1 VAGRFIK
8 DETTVA
14 PGAADRA
21 FLEGL
26 FAQDDVGFAV
36 FDAELRFVRVNEAL
50 AAINGVPAADHVGR
64 RVRDV
69 VPSLAEQLDGVLAS
83 VIETGRATGELEL
96 VGEAPAEPGRERSW
110 LARYFPLRDEDGTLV
125 GCGAVVRDDTVR
137 RRAEDRLARRERE
150 ASFLAE
156 ASATLAESLDFE
168 ATLRSAA
175 RLAVPALAD
184 WCVVDVVA
192 HGGGV
197 RRVAVAHSDRDK
209 EELAW
214 ELTRRYPSG
223 PAGLEG
229 TPKAI
234 RTSSRELVA
243 DLRDSYLRRIAQDDD
258 HLQMLRELGLRSL
271 MTVPLRARG
280 RTFGAMAFV
289 SAGGGRRFDRDHV
302 ALAENL
308 ATRAAL
314 AADNARL
321 FGEREYIARVLQQS
335 LLPPHLPD
343 VPGVELAARYRP
355 AGDAGDVGGD
365 FYDVFPTSDGS
376 WGVAI
381 GDVAGKGPDAAAVT
395 ALARHTLH
403 VAAAYE
409 ERPSRVLATLND
421 ALLEDTPRP
430 LLTAAYA
437 RLAPGRPSVLEV
449 SSGGHPLPI
458 VVRAAGGVETA
469 GEAGTL
475 LGFSAVPD
483 MVDVECSLEPGDAVV
498 FYTDGV
504 IESRPIERALGV
516 AGLTALLESC
526 AGWSADAIAELVEQA
541 VEEHSEG
548 RQNDDV
554 ALLVLRVL
562 PR

>member
-1 VAGRFIK
+1 VAGRFAKEESPIA
-8 DETTVA
+8 DDA
-14 PGAADRA
+14 IDRA
-21 FLEGL
+21 LL
-26 FAQDDVGFAV
+26 DAIAAQPDIGFAV
-36 FDAELRFVRVNEAL
+36 FDADLRLVRAHDPLTAGTAAPGTPAREAL
-50 AAINGVPAADHVGR
+50 PDIADLLE
-64 RVRDV
+64 D
-69 VPSLAEQLDGVLAS
+69 VLATGIAS
-83 VIETGRATGELEL
+83 PEIEVSSAGDRW
-96 VGEAPAEPGRERSW
+96 W
-110 LARYFPLRDEDGTLV
+110 LARAFPLRDGQGALV
-125 GCGAVVRDDTVR
+125 GCATVVRDDTVR
-137 RRAEDRLARRERE
+137 RRAERKLARRERE
-150 ASFLAE
+150 ATFLAE
-156 ASATLAESLDFE
+156 ASAALAESLDFD
-168 ATLRSAA
+168 ATLRTAA
-175 RLAVPALAD
+175 RLAVPVLAD
-184 WCVVDVVA
+184 WCVVDIVDDTR
-192 HGGGV
+192 GV
-197 RRVAVAHSDRDK
+197 RRVAIAHAQPEK
-209 EELAW
+209 ESLAW

-223 PAGLEG
+223 PAGPEL

-243 DLRDSYLRRIAQDDD
+243 DIRDSYLQRIAQDEE
-258 HLQMLRELGLRSL
+258 HLRLLRDLGLRSL

-289 SAGGGRRFDRDHV
+289 TAGGGRRLDRDHV

-376 WGVAI
+376 WGLAI

-437 RLAPGRPSVLEV
+437 RLAPERPTRLEIA
-449 SSGGHPLPI
+449 SGGHPLPLI
-458 VVRAAGGVETA
+458 VRAAGGVEEA

-475 LGFSAVPD
+475 LGFAAVPD
-483 MVDVECSLEPGDAVV
+483 MVDVEYSLEPGDAVV

-504 IESRPIERALGV
+504 IESRPIERSLGIEGV
-516 AGLTALLESC
+516 AELLEQC
-526 AGWSADAIAELVEQA
+526 AGWTADAIAELVEQA
-541 VEEHSEG
+541 VEERSEG